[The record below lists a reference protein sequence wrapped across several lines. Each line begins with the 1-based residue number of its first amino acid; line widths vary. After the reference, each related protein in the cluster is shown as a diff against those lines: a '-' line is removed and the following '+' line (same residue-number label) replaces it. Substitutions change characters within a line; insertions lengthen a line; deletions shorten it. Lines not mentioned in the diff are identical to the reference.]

1 MLSLPIAEGGQGLVA
16 VTSKV
21 MAFRLL
27 SLRRLLYTDVSWKA
41 FAHCLLR
48 QAGKLGFDQ
57 ELFLM
62 DTKKI
67 DITSVP
73 LFYRSMLEA
82 WQAATVRRDDS
93 SYSLKMFLNEPI
105 FLNPLFKGVC
115 GDRNFMQHFIDAGYT
130 KVKHFRTPF
139 PYKWKPAAEVAVS
152 TGIRSIRVIGR
163 IFSAILRF
171 FKQSKLKWTPQL
183 DSAPSL
189 QHPFPSLLLHFQGFI
204 PFNSIEKRTVYFLCI
219 KALVLERPAEPQAHW
234 KRMLRVTPSTAI
246 QWPVMYKTPIAKR
259 SGDLQWRLAHYILPS
274 NVLSHRICSS
284 NTELCPFCGVTEN
297 IFHIFIECPRLA
309 PLFMILSHVL
319 RGLGLVFTH
328 CVFIFG
334 FSISYRCKNECLL
347 ANYLSSEAKLAI
359 YLSRKHRM
367 QNTDNTDDDVVH
379 LFKAFVTSRLHLEF
393 QLSDFTVFSQK
404 WCVKESLCEL
414 VDGVLTVN
422 L

>member
-1 MLSLPIAEGGQGLVA
+1 MPLPAKLWLFASFHYAGCYTRMFLGKPSLTACFGRQGNLAMIRNSFSWTPRKLTSHQCPCSIAACWRHVRQSPSAMMTVATLS
-16 VTSKV
+16 K
-21 MAFRLL
+21 
-27 SLRRLLYTDVSWKA
+27 
-41 FAHCLLR
+41 C
-48 QAGKLGFDQ
+48 
-57 ELFLM
+57 
-62 DTKKI
+62 
-67 DITSVP
+67 
-73 LFYRSMLEA
+73 
-82 WQAATVRRDDS
+82 
-93 SYSLKMFLNEPI
+93 FLNEPI

-115 GDRNFMQHFIDAGYT
+115 GDRNFMQNFIDAGYT

-189 QHPFPSLLLHFQGFI
+189 QHTFPSLLLHFQGFI

-328 CVFIFG
+328 CGFIFG

-379 LFKAFVTSRLHLEF
+379 LYKAFVTSRLHLEF

-404 WCVKESLCEL
+404 WFVKESLCEL